1 MEVEVNDHYIIL
13 YELDGYPVD
22 TQKTRR
28 LYLQSGETAKIGLE
42 QIDTKSDSYFFRVS
56 LPGNK
61 RLVYKF
67 SNDKSNFS
75 LCFSNFDSNKK
86 ARASEFDSFAIIQY
100 RKNGGMPDE
109 SKANWNIDEIYEA
122 AKNAD
127 DIINNPYFFEK
138 QKLITA
144 SEGILILTTRY
155 ESFRR
160 NFLVLGNIPNTVLI
174 ISKLLN
180 IIHLLMMKYIKFI

>member
-1 MEVEVNDHYIIL
+1 
-13 YELDGYPVD
+13 
-22 TQKTRR
+22 
-28 LYLQSGETAKIGLE
+28 
-42 QIDTKSDSYFFRVS
+42 
-56 LPGNK
+56 
-61 RLVYKF
+61 
-67 SNDKSNFS
+67 
-75 LCFSNFDSNKK
+75 
-86 ARASEFDSFAIIQY
+86 
-100 RKNGGMPDE
+100 MPDE
-109 SKANWNIDEIYEA
+109 SKANWNVDEIYEA

-144 SEGILILTTRY
+144 SKGILILTTRY

-160 NFLVLGNIPNTVLI
+160 NFLTLGNILDTVLI

>member
-1 MEVEVNDHYIIL
+1 
-13 YELDGYPVD
+13 
-22 TQKTRR
+22 
-28 LYLQSGETAKIGLE
+28 
-42 QIDTKSDSYFFRVS
+42 
-56 LPGNK
+56 
-61 RLVYKF
+61 
-67 SNDKSNFS
+67 
-75 LCFSNFDSNKK
+75 
-86 ARASEFDSFAIIQY
+86 
-100 RKNGGMPDE
+100 MPDE
-109 SKANWNIDEIYEA
+109 SKANWNVDEIYEA

-144 SEGILILTTRY
+144 SEGILIVMTRY

-160 NFLVLGNIPNTVLI
+160 NFLTLGNIPNTVLI

>member
-1 MEVEVNDHYIIL
+1 
-13 YELDGYPVD
+13 
-22 TQKTRR
+22 
-28 LYLQSGETAKIGLE
+28 
-42 QIDTKSDSYFFRVS
+42 
-56 LPGNK
+56 
-61 RLVYKF
+61 
-67 SNDKSNFS
+67 
-75 LCFSNFDSNKK
+75 
-86 ARASEFDSFAIIQY
+86 
-100 RKNGGMPDE
+100 MPDE
-109 SKANWNIDEIYEA
+109 SKANWNVDEIYEA

-155 ESFRR
+155 QSFRR
-160 NFLVLGNIPNTVLI
+160 NFLTLGNIPNTVLI

>member
-1 MEVEVNDHYIIL
+1 
-13 YELDGYPVD
+13 
-22 TQKTRR
+22 
-28 LYLQSGETAKIGLE
+28 
-42 QIDTKSDSYFFRVS
+42 
-56 LPGNK
+56 
-61 RLVYKF
+61 
-67 SNDKSNFS
+67 
-75 LCFSNFDSNKK
+75 
-86 ARASEFDSFAIIQY
+86 
-100 RKNGGMPDE
+100 MPDE
-109 SKANWNIDEIYEA
+109 SKANWNVDEIYEA

-144 SEGILILTTRY
+144 SKGILILTTRY

-160 NFLVLGNIPNTVLI
+160 NFLTLGNIPNTVLI

>member
-1 MEVEVNDHYIIL
+1 
-13 YELDGYPVD
+13 
-22 TQKTRR
+22 
-28 LYLQSGETAKIGLE
+28 
-42 QIDTKSDSYFFRVS
+42 
-56 LPGNK
+56 
-61 RLVYKF
+61 
-67 SNDKSNFS
+67 
-75 LCFSNFDSNKK
+75 
-86 ARASEFDSFAIIQY
+86 
-100 RKNGGMPDE
+100 MPDE
-109 SKANWNIDEIYEA
+109 SKANWNVDEIYEA

-160 NFLVLGNIPNTVLI
+160 NFLTLGNIPNTVLI

>member
-1 MEVEVNDHYIIL
+1 
-13 YELDGYPVD
+13 
-22 TQKTRR
+22 
-28 LYLQSGETAKIGLE
+28 
-42 QIDTKSDSYFFRVS
+42 
-56 LPGNK
+56 
-61 RLVYKF
+61 
-67 SNDKSNFS
+67 
-75 LCFSNFDSNKK
+75 
-86 ARASEFDSFAIIQY
+86 
-100 RKNGGMPDE
+100 MPDE